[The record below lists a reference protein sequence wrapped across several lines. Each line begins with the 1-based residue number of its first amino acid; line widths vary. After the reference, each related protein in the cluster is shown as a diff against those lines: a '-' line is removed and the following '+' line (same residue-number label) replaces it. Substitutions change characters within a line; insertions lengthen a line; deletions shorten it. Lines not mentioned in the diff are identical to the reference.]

1 MNKGYVT
8 LAGAGS
14 GDPELITLKAL
25 KALQKADVI
34 LTDRLVSPF
43 LIEKEARKDAQII
56 YVGKQC
62 SKGIHTPQE
71 EINVLMV
78 EYALQGKQVLR
89 LKGGD
94 ASLFSNVLDELRI
107 LKKNDIP
114 YQIIPGIS
122 AAFGA
127 AAYSAIPL
135 TARNYSRGVRFL
147 TLYNLNHITQKEW
160 TDWAETED
168 TLVFYMSG
176 LKLEKLTKQFLKNGI
191 DTSKS
196 IAIIQQATTPEQ
208 KTTVFSFKELKHKTL
223 PEFEH
228 VPTLIIVGKVVNLHH
243 EFNWLEEKQTPF
255 PSSSFSSSF
264 VESYFDN
271 HKTTYQYAV

>member
-1 MNKGYVT
+1 M
-8 LAGAGS
+8 
-14 GDPELITLKAL
+14 
-25 KALQKADVI
+25 
-34 LTDRLVSPF
+34 
-43 LIEKEARKDAQII
+43 
-56 YVGKQC
+56 KQ
-62 SKGIHTPQE
+62 
-71 EINVLMV
+71 N
-78 EYALQGKQVLR
+78 
-89 LKGGD
+89 
-94 ASLFSNVLDELRI
+94 N
-107 LKKNDIP
+107 IP

-176 LKLEKLTKQFLKNGI
+176 LKLKNLTNQFLKNGI

-208 KTTVFSFKELKHKTL
+208 KTRVFSFEELKYKTL

-228 VPTLIIVGKVVNLHH
+228 VPTLIIVGKVVNLHQ
-243 EFNWLEEKQTPF
+243 EFNWLEEKQTSF
-255 PSSSFSSSF
+255 PSYPS